1 MCITGQSR
9 ELAMGDLA
17 MGDLAMG
24 DLVIINIVE
33 HIPNHT

>member
-17 MGDLAMG
+17 MGDL
-24 DLVIINIVE
+24 VIINILE